1 MEIFHR
7 TTSVCRL
14 SAPLSWLQQL
24 AWCFLTS
31 GKKTRFE
38 FFPVKSPIAHR
49 FQAYTHVINIKACAR
64 TPYGC
69 LSSLDCLSCLM
80 VKSWALTGLRSVC
93 EKDRACDSGLQHPI
107 GPATCHY
114 MWSSLCICDKLT
126 NTNIHTSTF
135 TNAHT
140 SQKLLQLLVTHRNLI
155 YVKKKKS

>member
-1 MEIFHR
+1 MWNEK
-7 TTSVCRL
+7 L
-14 SAPLSWLQQL
+14 WLPQQL
-24 AWCFLTS
+24 HQCVIAVMTA
-31 GKKTRFE
+31 
-38 FFPVKSPIAHR
+38 KSPIAHR

-93 EKDRACDSGLQHPI
+93 EKERACDSGLQHPI

-155 YVKKKKS
+155 YVKKKKAKITALQCT